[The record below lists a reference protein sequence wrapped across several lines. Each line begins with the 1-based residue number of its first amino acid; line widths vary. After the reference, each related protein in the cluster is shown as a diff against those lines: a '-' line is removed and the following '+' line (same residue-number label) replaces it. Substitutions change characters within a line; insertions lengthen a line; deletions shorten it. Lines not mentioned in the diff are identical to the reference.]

1 MHFLQSKNGNRW
13 ITEPNVSH
21 PCKLDNHGLFSS
33 LKKKKC
39 LCTKRFALSLCRALS
54 FTWPAATVIYQ
65 NKEKRNVFIRKEKKK
80 VCWNINRV
88 AVVLFLNT
96 IMAEVTSCKY
106 RYIVF
111 EMVVDLDIR
120 GENCVLCANFFK
132 HYRNRKYIKFPH
144 HCQTILFHLA
154 SVNWS
159 SHPFIGSSPSLMM
172 ALFLMC
178 LIGFSGTALLAF
190 KKSRDKP
197 LGYTVLATGD
207 HE

>member
-1 MHFLQSKNGNRW
+1 MKNTVKPSRCTFYSRKMVTDGLLNLTFLIHVSLT
-13 ITEPNVSH
+13 ITVYF
-21 PCKLDNHGLFSS
+21 L
-33 LKKKKC
+33 LKKKC
-39 LCTKRFALSLCRALS
+39 FCTKRFALSLCRALS
-54 FTWPAATVIYQ
+54 FTWPAATV
-65 NKEKRNVFIRKEKKK
+65 
-80 VCWNINRV
+80 
-88 AVVLFLNT
+88 
-96 IMAEVTSCKY
+96 
-106 RYIVF
+106 
-111 EMVVDLDIR
+111 
-120 GENCVLCANFFK
+120 LCASFFK
-132 HYRNRKYIKFPH
+132 HYRNRKYINFPH

-207 HE
+207 HERKKHSLYIYWTWRDL